1 MKRLLIIGSTCV
13 DVILRLD
20 HLPTTGEDMHPVQ
33 RFAMGGCAFNV
44 AQVPKAYDVD
54 LRFVTPIGDHG
65 VFSDFVRAH
74 LDNAGFRGPITVP
87 DSENGCCYCLVERSG
102 ERTFLSV
109 HGIEYSFHAEYM
121 DAFAGERF
129 DYTYICG
136 LEVEETTGGELV
148 AWLEAH
154 PDIAGTVVYAP
165 GPRGIEVDTDRTERI
180 LGMHPILHLNEQ
192 EALAL
197 AGMSGSEDR
206 VLAASGG
213 LLDAGAILSAES
225 RGYLAFGASG
235 TDAGAV
241 FEGVVLC
248 DAGSGVVDFRVAATR
263 PREAEASWRVAED
276 AAGEGTALVERRD
289 SDGKWRV
296 VVSDL
301 PIAAL
306 GATIPIPS
314 GRSRYRLFDGWEFHY
329 DDAWSFSGVQF
340 SVVTS
345 ATPRCETP
353 RVHWEATTQLATTN
367 DQVYLGQGVTI
378 LARIYDSFDSTS
390 LLLAKDD
397 RVQEVRY
404 SCRYVSKGLFEET
417 LEPVPGHEDVVAP
430 VESVLEAAQRSD
442 AWTRDDE
449 GYSFALTPDIRE
461 YPLFERAGKYVFK
474 ITISLKDANPVVF
487 YVNVEAV
494 EE

>member
-192 EALAL
+192 EAQAL
-197 AGMSGSEDR
+197 AGMSGSEEP
-206 VLAASGG
+206 VLAAAQALHAKTGNMVIVTCGADGVLWISADGSVHSAPSVPSTVVDTIG
-213 LLDAGAILSAES
+213 AGDSHC
-225 RGYLAFGASG
+225 
-235 TDAGAV
+235 GAV
-241 FEGVVLC
+241 LTGLTLGWTEEDTMRF
-248 DAGSGVVDFRVAATR
+248 ANQI
-263 PREAEASWRVAED
+263 ASE
-276 AAGEGTALVERRD
+276 
-289 SDGKWRV
+289 
-296 VVSDL
+296 
-301 PIAAL
+301 
-306 GATIPIPS
+306 
-314 GRSRYRLFDGWEFHY
+314 
-329 DDAWSFSGVQF
+329 
-340 SVVTS
+340 
-345 ATPRCETP
+345 
-353 RVHWEATTQLATTN
+353 
-367 DQVYLGQGVTI
+367 
-378 LARIYDSFDSTS
+378 
-390 LLLAKDD
+390 
-397 RVQEVRY
+397 
-404 SCRYVSKGLFEET
+404 
-417 LEPVPGHEDVVAP
+417 VVA
-430 VESVLEAAQRSD
+430 Q
-442 AWTRDDE
+442 E
-449 GYSFALTPDIRE
+449 GGAYIR
-461 YPLFERAGKYVFK
+461 R
-474 ITISLKDANPVVF
+474 
-487 YVNVEAV
+487 
-494 EE
+494 

>member
-192 EALAL
+192 EAQAL

-206 VLAASGG
+206 VLAAAQVLHAKTGNMVIVTRGADGVLWISADGSVHSAPSVPSTVVDTIG
-213 LLDAGAILSAES
+213 AGDSHC
-225 RGYLAFGASG
+225 
-235 TDAGAV
+235 GAV
-241 FEGVVLC
+241 LTGLTLGWTEEDTMRF
-248 DAGSGVVDFRVAATR
+248 ANQI
-263 PREAEASWRVAED
+263 ASE
-276 AAGEGTALVERRD
+276 
-289 SDGKWRV
+289 
-296 VVSDL
+296 
-301 PIAAL
+301 
-306 GATIPIPS
+306 
-314 GRSRYRLFDGWEFHY
+314 
-329 DDAWSFSGVQF
+329 
-340 SVVTS
+340 
-345 ATPRCETP
+345 
-353 RVHWEATTQLATTN
+353 
-367 DQVYLGQGVTI
+367 
-378 LARIYDSFDSTS
+378 
-390 LLLAKDD
+390 
-397 RVQEVRY
+397 
-404 SCRYVSKGLFEET
+404 
-417 LEPVPGHEDVVAP
+417 VVA
-430 VESVLEAAQRSD
+430 Q
-442 AWTRDDE
+442 E
-449 GYSFALTPDIRE
+449 GGAYIR
-461 YPLFERAGKYVFK
+461 R
-474 ITISLKDANPVVF
+474 
-487 YVNVEAV
+487 
-494 EE
+494 

>member
-192 EALAL
+192 EAQAL
-197 AGMSGSEDR
+197 AGMSDSEEP
-206 VLAASGG
+206 VLAAAQALHAKTGNMVIVTCGADGVLWISADGSVHSAPSVPSTVVDTIG
-213 LLDAGAILSAES
+213 AGDSHC
-225 RGYLAFGASG
+225 
-235 TDAGAV
+235 GAV
-241 FEGVVLC
+241 LTGLTLGWTEEDTMRF
-248 DAGSGVVDFRVAATR
+248 ANQI
-263 PREAEASWRVAED
+263 ASE
-276 AAGEGTALVERRD
+276 
-289 SDGKWRV
+289 
-296 VVSDL
+296 
-301 PIAAL
+301 
-306 GATIPIPS
+306 
-314 GRSRYRLFDGWEFHY
+314 
-329 DDAWSFSGVQF
+329 
-340 SVVTS
+340 
-345 ATPRCETP
+345 
-353 RVHWEATTQLATTN
+353 
-367 DQVYLGQGVTI
+367 
-378 LARIYDSFDSTS
+378 
-390 LLLAKDD
+390 
-397 RVQEVRY
+397 
-404 SCRYVSKGLFEET
+404 
-417 LEPVPGHEDVVAP
+417 VVA
-430 VESVLEAAQRSD
+430 Q
-442 AWTRDDE
+442 E
-449 GYSFALTPDIRE
+449 GGAYIR
-461 YPLFERAGKYVFK
+461 R
-474 ITISLKDANPVVF
+474 
-487 YVNVEAV
+487 
-494 EE
+494 

>member
-121 DAFAGERF
+121 EAFASERF

-165 GPRGIEVDTDRTERI
+165 GPRGIEVDADRTERI
-180 LGMHPILHLNEQ
+180 LAMHPILHLNEQ
-192 EALAL
+192 EAQAL
-197 AGMSGSEDR
+197 AGMSGNENHI
-206 VLAASGG
+206 LAAAQALHAKTGNMVIVTCGAGG
-213 LLDAGAILSAES
+213 VLWISADGSVHSAPSVPSTVVDTIGAGDSHC
-225 RGYLAFGASG
+225 
-235 TDAGAV
+235 GAV
-241 FEGVVLC
+241 LTGLTLGWTEEDTMRF
-248 DAGSGVVDFRVAATR
+248 ANQVAS
-263 PREAEASWRVAED
+263 E
-276 AAGEGTALVERRD
+276 
-289 SDGKWRV
+289 
-296 VVSDL
+296 
-301 PIAAL
+301 
-306 GATIPIPS
+306 
-314 GRSRYRLFDGWEFHY
+314 
-329 DDAWSFSGVQF
+329 
-340 SVVTS
+340 
-345 ATPRCETP
+345 
-353 RVHWEATTQLATTN
+353 
-367 DQVYLGQGVTI
+367 
-378 LARIYDSFDSTS
+378 
-390 LLLAKDD
+390 
-397 RVQEVRY
+397 
-404 SCRYVSKGLFEET
+404 
-417 LEPVPGHEDVVAP
+417 VVA
-430 VESVLEAAQRSD
+430 Q
-442 AWTRDDE
+442 E
-449 GYSFALTPDIRE
+449 GGAYIR
-461 YPLFERAGKYVFK
+461 R
-474 ITISLKDANPVVF
+474 
-487 YVNVEAV
+487 
-494 EE
+494 

>member
-148 AWLEAH
+148 SWLEAH

-192 EALAL
+192 EAQAL

-206 VLAASGG
+206 VLAAAQVLHAKTGNMVIVTRGADGVLWISADGSVHSAPSVPSTVVDTIG
-213 LLDAGAILSAES
+213 AGDSHC
-225 RGYLAFGASG
+225 
-235 TDAGAV
+235 GAV
-241 FEGVVLC
+241 LTGLTLGWTEEDTMRF
-248 DAGSGVVDFRVAATR
+248 ANQI
-263 PREAEASWRVAED
+263 ASE
-276 AAGEGTALVERRD
+276 
-289 SDGKWRV
+289 
-296 VVSDL
+296 
-301 PIAAL
+301 
-306 GATIPIPS
+306 
-314 GRSRYRLFDGWEFHY
+314 
-329 DDAWSFSGVQF
+329 
-340 SVVTS
+340 
-345 ATPRCETP
+345 
-353 RVHWEATTQLATTN
+353 
-367 DQVYLGQGVTI
+367 
-378 LARIYDSFDSTS
+378 
-390 LLLAKDD
+390 
-397 RVQEVRY
+397 
-404 SCRYVSKGLFEET
+404 
-417 LEPVPGHEDVVAP
+417 VVA
-430 VESVLEAAQRSD
+430 Q
-442 AWTRDDE
+442 E
-449 GYSFALTPDIRE
+449 GGAYIR
-461 YPLFERAGKYVFK
+461 R
-474 ITISLKDANPVVF
+474 
-487 YVNVEAV
+487 
-494 EE
+494 

>member
-109 HGIEYSFHAEYM
+109 HGVEYSFHAEYM

-165 GPRGIEVDTDRTERI
+165 GPRGIEVDADRTERI

-192 EALAL
+192 EAQAL
-197 AGMSGSEDR
+197 AGMDDSENP
-206 VLAASGG
+206 VLAAAQALHAKTGNMVIVTCGADGVLWISADGSVHSAPSVPSTVVDTIG
-213 LLDAGAILSAES
+213 AGDSHC
-225 RGYLAFGASG
+225 
-235 TDAGAV
+235 GAV
-241 FEGVVLC
+241 LTGLTLGWTEEDTMRF
-248 DAGSGVVDFRVAATR
+248 ANQI
-263 PREAEASWRVAED
+263 ASE
-276 AAGEGTALVERRD
+276 
-289 SDGKWRV
+289 
-296 VVSDL
+296 
-301 PIAAL
+301 
-306 GATIPIPS
+306 
-314 GRSRYRLFDGWEFHY
+314 
-329 DDAWSFSGVQF
+329 
-340 SVVTS
+340 
-345 ATPRCETP
+345 
-353 RVHWEATTQLATTN
+353 
-367 DQVYLGQGVTI
+367 
-378 LARIYDSFDSTS
+378 
-390 LLLAKDD
+390 
-397 RVQEVRY
+397 
-404 SCRYVSKGLFEET
+404 
-417 LEPVPGHEDVVAP
+417 VVA
-430 VESVLEAAQRSD
+430 Q
-442 AWTRDDE
+442 E
-449 GYSFALTPDIRE
+449 GGAYIRRV
-461 YPLFERAGKYVFK
+461 YGV
-474 ITISLKDANPVVF
+474 
-487 YVNVEAV
+487 
-494 EE
+494 

>member
-109 HGIEYSFHAEYM
+109 HGVEYSFHAEYM

-165 GPRGIEVDTDRTERI
+165 GPRGIEVDADRTERI
-180 LGMHPILHLNEQ
+180 LAMHPILHLNEQ
-192 EALAL
+192 EAQAL
-197 AGMSGSEDR
+197 AGISDSENP
-206 VLAASGG
+206 VLAAAQALHAKTGNMVIVTCGVDGVLWISADGSVHSAPSVPSTVVDTIG
-213 LLDAGAILSAES
+213 AGDSHC
-225 RGYLAFGASG
+225 
-235 TDAGAV
+235 GAV
-241 FEGVVLC
+241 LTGLTLGWTEEDTMRF
-248 DAGSGVVDFRVAATR
+248 ANQI
-263 PREAEASWRVAED
+263 ASE
-276 AAGEGTALVERRD
+276 
-289 SDGKWRV
+289 
-296 VVSDL
+296 
-301 PIAAL
+301 
-306 GATIPIPS
+306 
-314 GRSRYRLFDGWEFHY
+314 
-329 DDAWSFSGVQF
+329 
-340 SVVTS
+340 
-345 ATPRCETP
+345 
-353 RVHWEATTQLATTN
+353 
-367 DQVYLGQGVTI
+367 
-378 LARIYDSFDSTS
+378 
-390 LLLAKDD
+390 
-397 RVQEVRY
+397 
-404 SCRYVSKGLFEET
+404 
-417 LEPVPGHEDVVAP
+417 VVA
-430 VESVLEAAQRSD
+430 Q
-442 AWTRDDE
+442 E
-449 GYSFALTPDIRE
+449 GGAYIRRV
-461 YPLFERAGKYVFK
+461 YGV
-474 ITISLKDANPVVF
+474 
-487 YVNVEAV
+487 
-494 EE
+494 

>member
-109 HGIEYSFHAEYM
+109 HGVEYSFHAEYM

-165 GPRGIEVDTDRTERI
+165 GPRGIEVDADRTERI
-180 LGMHPILHLNEQ
+180 LAMHPILHLNEQ
-192 EALAL
+192 EAQAL
-197 AGMSGSEDR
+197 AGMCGSENHI
-206 VLAASGG
+206 LAAAQALHAKTQNMVIVTCGADGVLWISADGSVHSAPSVPSTVVDTIG
-213 LLDAGAILSAES
+213 AGDSHC
-225 RGYLAFGASG
+225 
-235 TDAGAV
+235 GAV
-241 FEGVVLC
+241 LTGLTLGWSEDDTMRF
-248 DAGSGVVDFRVAATR
+248 ANQI
-263 PREAEASWRVAED
+263 ASE
-276 AAGEGTALVERRD
+276 
-289 SDGKWRV
+289 
-296 VVSDL
+296 
-301 PIAAL
+301 
-306 GATIPIPS
+306 
-314 GRSRYRLFDGWEFHY
+314 
-329 DDAWSFSGVQF
+329 
-340 SVVTS
+340 
-345 ATPRCETP
+345 
-353 RVHWEATTQLATTN
+353 
-367 DQVYLGQGVTI
+367 
-378 LARIYDSFDSTS
+378 
-390 LLLAKDD
+390 
-397 RVQEVRY
+397 
-404 SCRYVSKGLFEET
+404 
-417 LEPVPGHEDVVAP
+417 VVA
-430 VESVLEAAQRSD
+430 Q
-442 AWTRDDE
+442 E
-449 GYSFALTPDIRE
+449 GGAYIRRV
-461 YPLFERAGKYVFK
+461 YGV
-474 ITISLKDANPVVF
+474 
-487 YVNVEAV
+487 
-494 EE
+494 

>member
-87 DSENGCCYCLVERSG
+87 DSENGCCYCLVERNG

-109 HGIEYSFHAEYM
+109 HGVEYSFHAEYM

-192 EALAL
+192 EAQAL

-206 VLAASGG
+206 VLAAAQVLHAKTGNMVIVTRGADGVLWISADGSVHSAPSVPSTVVDTIG
-213 LLDAGAILSAES
+213 AGDSHC
-225 RGYLAFGASG
+225 
-235 TDAGAV
+235 GAV
-241 FEGVVLC
+241 LTGLTLGWTEEDTMRF
-248 DAGSGVVDFRVAATR
+248 ANQI
-263 PREAEASWRVAED
+263 ASE
-276 AAGEGTALVERRD
+276 
-289 SDGKWRV
+289 
-296 VVSDL
+296 
-301 PIAAL
+301 
-306 GATIPIPS
+306 
-314 GRSRYRLFDGWEFHY
+314 
-329 DDAWSFSGVQF
+329 
-340 SVVTS
+340 
-345 ATPRCETP
+345 
-353 RVHWEATTQLATTN
+353 
-367 DQVYLGQGVTI
+367 
-378 LARIYDSFDSTS
+378 
-390 LLLAKDD
+390 
-397 RVQEVRY
+397 
-404 SCRYVSKGLFEET
+404 
-417 LEPVPGHEDVVAP
+417 VVA
-430 VESVLEAAQRSD
+430 Q
-442 AWTRDDE
+442 E
-449 GYSFALTPDIRE
+449 GGAYIR
-461 YPLFERAGKYVFK
+461 R
-474 ITISLKDANPVVF
+474 
-487 YVNVEAV
+487 
-494 EE
+494 

>member
-180 LGMHPILHLNEQ
+180 LAMHPILHLNEQ
-192 EALAL
+192 EAQAL
-197 AGMSGSEDR
+197 AGMSGNEEP
-206 VLAASGG
+206 VLAAAQALHAKTQNMVIVTCGADGVLWISADGSVHSAPSVPSTVVDTIG
-213 LLDAGAILSAES
+213 AGDSHC
-225 RGYLAFGASG
+225 
-235 TDAGAV
+235 GAV
-241 FEGVVLC
+241 LTGLTLGWTEEDTMRF
-248 DAGSGVVDFRVAATR
+248 ANQI
-263 PREAEASWRVAED
+263 ASE
-276 AAGEGTALVERRD
+276 
-289 SDGKWRV
+289 
-296 VVSDL
+296 
-301 PIAAL
+301 
-306 GATIPIPS
+306 
-314 GRSRYRLFDGWEFHY
+314 
-329 DDAWSFSGVQF
+329 
-340 SVVTS
+340 
-345 ATPRCETP
+345 
-353 RVHWEATTQLATTN
+353 
-367 DQVYLGQGVTI
+367 
-378 LARIYDSFDSTS
+378 
-390 LLLAKDD
+390 
-397 RVQEVRY
+397 
-404 SCRYVSKGLFEET
+404 
-417 LEPVPGHEDVVAP
+417 VVA
-430 VESVLEAAQRSD
+430 Q
-442 AWTRDDE
+442 E
-449 GYSFALTPDIRE
+449 GGAYIR
-461 YPLFERAGKYVFK
+461 R
-474 ITISLKDANPVVF
+474 
-487 YVNVEAV
+487 
-494 EE
+494 

>member
-74 LDNAGFRGPITVP
+74 LNNAGFRGPITVP

-192 EALAL
+192 EAQAL

-206 VLAASGG
+206 VLAAAQVLHAKTGNMVIVTRGADGVLWISADGSVHSAPSVPSTVVDTIG
-213 LLDAGAILSAES
+213 AGDSHC
-225 RGYLAFGASG
+225 
-235 TDAGAV
+235 GAV
-241 FEGVVLC
+241 LTGLTLGWTEEDTMRF
-248 DAGSGVVDFRVAATR
+248 ANQI
-263 PREAEASWRVAED
+263 ASE
-276 AAGEGTALVERRD
+276 
-289 SDGKWRV
+289 
-296 VVSDL
+296 
-301 PIAAL
+301 
-306 GATIPIPS
+306 
-314 GRSRYRLFDGWEFHY
+314 
-329 DDAWSFSGVQF
+329 
-340 SVVTS
+340 
-345 ATPRCETP
+345 
-353 RVHWEATTQLATTN
+353 
-367 DQVYLGQGVTI
+367 
-378 LARIYDSFDSTS
+378 
-390 LLLAKDD
+390 
-397 RVQEVRY
+397 
-404 SCRYVSKGLFEET
+404 
-417 LEPVPGHEDVVAP
+417 VVA
-430 VESVLEAAQRSD
+430 Q
-442 AWTRDDE
+442 E
-449 GYSFALTPDIRE
+449 GGAYIR
-461 YPLFERAGKYVFK
+461 R
-474 ITISLKDANPVVF
+474 
-487 YVNVEAV
+487 
-494 EE
+494 

>member
-154 PDIAGTVVYAP
+154 PDITGTVVYAP
-165 GPRGIEVDTDRTERI
+165 GPRGIEVDADRTERI
-180 LGMHPILHLNEQ
+180 LAMHPILHLNEQ
-192 EALAL
+192 EAQALAGTSDSENSTLAGISDSEDRALVEMNSREDRIL
-197 AGMSGSEDR
+197 AGMSGSKNHI
-206 VLAASGG
+206 LAAAQALHAKTQNMVIVTCGADGVLWISADGSMHSAPSVPSTVVDTIG
-213 LLDAGAILSAES
+213 AGDSHC
-225 RGYLAFGASG
+225 
-235 TDAGAV
+235 GAV
-241 FEGVVLC
+241 LTGLTLGWSEDDTMRF
-248 DAGSGVVDFRVAATR
+248 ANQI
-263 PREAEASWRVAED
+263 ASE
-276 AAGEGTALVERRD
+276 
-289 SDGKWRV
+289 
-296 VVSDL
+296 
-301 PIAAL
+301 
-306 GATIPIPS
+306 
-314 GRSRYRLFDGWEFHY
+314 
-329 DDAWSFSGVQF
+329 
-340 SVVTS
+340 
-345 ATPRCETP
+345 
-353 RVHWEATTQLATTN
+353 
-367 DQVYLGQGVTI
+367 
-378 LARIYDSFDSTS
+378 
-390 LLLAKDD
+390 
-397 RVQEVRY
+397 
-404 SCRYVSKGLFEET
+404 
-417 LEPVPGHEDVVAP
+417 VVA
-430 VESVLEAAQRSD
+430 Q
-442 AWTRDDE
+442 E
-449 GYSFALTPDIRE
+449 GGAYIR
-461 YPLFERAGKYVFK
+461 R
-474 ITISLKDANPVVF
+474 
-487 YVNVEAV
+487 
-494 EE
+494 

>member
-192 EALAL
+192 EAQAL
-197 AGMSGSEDR
+197 AGMSGSENR
-206 VLAASGG
+206 VLAAAQVLHAKTGNMVIVTRGADGVLWISADGSVHSAPSVPSTVVDTIG
-213 LLDAGAILSAES
+213 AGDSHC
-225 RGYLAFGASG
+225 
-235 TDAGAV
+235 GAV
-241 FEGVVLC
+241 LTGLTLGWTEEDTMRF
-248 DAGSGVVDFRVAATR
+248 ANQI
-263 PREAEASWRVAED
+263 ASE
-276 AAGEGTALVERRD
+276 
-289 SDGKWRV
+289 
-296 VVSDL
+296 
-301 PIAAL
+301 
-306 GATIPIPS
+306 
-314 GRSRYRLFDGWEFHY
+314 
-329 DDAWSFSGVQF
+329 
-340 SVVTS
+340 
-345 ATPRCETP
+345 
-353 RVHWEATTQLATTN
+353 
-367 DQVYLGQGVTI
+367 
-378 LARIYDSFDSTS
+378 
-390 LLLAKDD
+390 
-397 RVQEVRY
+397 
-404 SCRYVSKGLFEET
+404 
-417 LEPVPGHEDVVAP
+417 VVA
-430 VESVLEAAQRSD
+430 Q
-442 AWTRDDE
+442 E
-449 GYSFALTPDIRE
+449 GGAYIR
-461 YPLFERAGKYVFK
+461 R
-474 ITISLKDANPVVF
+474 
-487 YVNVEAV
+487 
-494 EE
+494 

>member
-102 ERTFLSV
+102 EGTFLSV

-192 EALAL
+192 EAQAL

-206 VLAASGG
+206 VLAAAQALHVKTQNMVIVTCGADGVLWISADGSVHSAPSVPSTVVDTIG
-213 LLDAGAILSAES
+213 AGDSHC
-225 RGYLAFGASG
+225 
-235 TDAGAV
+235 GAV
-241 FEGVVLC
+241 LTGLTLGWTEEDTMRF
-248 DAGSGVVDFRVAATR
+248 ANQI
-263 PREAEASWRVAED
+263 ASE
-276 AAGEGTALVERRD
+276 
-289 SDGKWRV
+289 
-296 VVSDL
+296 
-301 PIAAL
+301 
-306 GATIPIPS
+306 
-314 GRSRYRLFDGWEFHY
+314 
-329 DDAWSFSGVQF
+329 
-340 SVVTS
+340 
-345 ATPRCETP
+345 
-353 RVHWEATTQLATTN
+353 
-367 DQVYLGQGVTI
+367 
-378 LARIYDSFDSTS
+378 
-390 LLLAKDD
+390 
-397 RVQEVRY
+397 
-404 SCRYVSKGLFEET
+404 
-417 LEPVPGHEDVVAP
+417 VVA
-430 VESVLEAAQRSD
+430 Q
-442 AWTRDDE
+442 E
-449 GYSFALTPDIRE
+449 GGAYIR
-461 YPLFERAGKYVFK
+461 R
-474 ITISLKDANPVVF
+474 
-487 YVNVEAV
+487 
-494 EE
+494 

>member
-44 AQVPKAYDVD
+44 AQVPKDYDVD

-192 EALAL
+192 EAQAL

-206 VLAASGG
+206 VLAAVQALHVKTQNMVIVTCGADGVLWISADGSVHSAPSVPSTVVDTIG
-213 LLDAGAILSAES
+213 AGDSHC
-225 RGYLAFGASG
+225 
-235 TDAGAV
+235 GAV
-241 FEGVVLC
+241 LTGLTLGWTEEDTMRF
-248 DAGSGVVDFRVAATR
+248 ANQI
-263 PREAEASWRVAED
+263 ASE
-276 AAGEGTALVERRD
+276 
-289 SDGKWRV
+289 
-296 VVSDL
+296 
-301 PIAAL
+301 
-306 GATIPIPS
+306 
-314 GRSRYRLFDGWEFHY
+314 
-329 DDAWSFSGVQF
+329 
-340 SVVTS
+340 
-345 ATPRCETP
+345 
-353 RVHWEATTQLATTN
+353 
-367 DQVYLGQGVTI
+367 
-378 LARIYDSFDSTS
+378 
-390 LLLAKDD
+390 
-397 RVQEVRY
+397 
-404 SCRYVSKGLFEET
+404 
-417 LEPVPGHEDVVAP
+417 VVA
-430 VESVLEAAQRSD
+430 Q
-442 AWTRDDE
+442 E
-449 GYSFALTPDIRE
+449 GGAYIR
-461 YPLFERAGKYVFK
+461 R
-474 ITISLKDANPVVF
+474 
-487 YVNVEAV
+487 
-494 EE
+494 

>member
-74 LDNAGFRGPITVP
+74 LSNAGFRGPITVP

-165 GPRGIEVDTDRTERI
+165 GPRGIEVDADRTERI
-180 LGMHPILHLNEQ
+180 LAMHPILHLNEQ
-192 EALAL
+192 EAQAL
-197 AGMSGSEDR
+197 AGRADTDTDS
-206 VLAASGG
+206 V
-213 LLDAGAILSAES
+213 LSAAQALHAKTGNMVVVT
-225 RGYLAFGASG
+225 RGADGVLWISADGSVHSAPSVPATVVDTIGAGDSHC
-235 TDAGAV
+235 GAV
-241 FEGVVLC
+241 LTGLTLGWTEEDTMRF
-248 DAGSGVVDFRVAATR
+248 ANQVAS
-263 PREAEASWRVAED
+263 E
-276 AAGEGTALVERRD
+276 
-289 SDGKWRV
+289 
-296 VVSDL
+296 
-301 PIAAL
+301 
-306 GATIPIPS
+306 
-314 GRSRYRLFDGWEFHY
+314 
-329 DDAWSFSGVQF
+329 
-340 SVVTS
+340 
-345 ATPRCETP
+345 
-353 RVHWEATTQLATTN
+353 
-367 DQVYLGQGVTI
+367 
-378 LARIYDSFDSTS
+378 
-390 LLLAKDD
+390 
-397 RVQEVRY
+397 
-404 SCRYVSKGLFEET
+404 
-417 LEPVPGHEDVVAP
+417 VVA
-430 VESVLEAAQRSD
+430 Q
-442 AWTRDDE
+442 E
-449 GYSFALTPDIRE
+449 GGAYIRH
-461 YPLFERAGKYVFK
+461 
-474 ITISLKDANPVVF
+474 
-487 YVNVEAV
+487 
-494 EE
+494 